1 MRPTKLIPIAALF
14 LTGFLSPRGWA
25 QNSNSR
31 PATPGSVN
39 YVEGEASIDG
49 EPLSSSSVGSSQLG
63 PNNLLTT
70 QSGKVEILL
79 TPGVFLRVAENSAV
93 KMIRPELATTEVEV
107 DKGRAMVEGTDIR
120 KENDIRID
128 LNGTNTKILKNGL
141 YEFDADEDSIRVF
154 KGKVEVRDGG
164 QKVDLG
170 QGKEI
175 VLNTGGKLKAEDF
188 DARKYQ
194 DDDFYR
200 WSGLR
205 SGYLAEASVDEARR
219 YVDGGP
225 GWYGPGWYW
234 DPWFA
239 SYTFIPGGG
248 ILYSPFGWG
257 FYSPFEVYRSP
268 FFYGYYGQPHRFGE
282 FHYPYGHGF
291 EPHGG
296 FHGPVVRGGIPQV
309 PRAGGAVGRS
319 GARAPQV
326 PRAGGAARGGG
337 GRR

>member
-1 MRPTKLIPIAALF
+1 MRPSKLTPITAL
-14 LTGFLSPRGWA
+14 LLAGLLSPSGWA

-31 PATPGSVN
+31 PAKPGSVN
-39 YVEGEASIDG
+39 YVEGQASVDT
-49 EPLSSSSVGSSQLG
+49 EPLNSSSVGSIELQAGQSVS
-63 PNNLLTT
+63 T

-107 DKGRAMVEGTDIR
+107 DKGRVMVEGADIR

-128 LNGTNTKILKNGL
+128 QNGTSTKILKNGL
-141 YEFDADEDSIRVF
+141 YEFDADENSIRVF
-154 KGKVEVRDGG
+154 KGKAEVRDGG
-164 QKVDLG
+164 QKIDLG
-170 QGKEI
+170 QNRQI
-175 VLNTGGKLKAEDF
+175 FLSSGGKLKAENF
-188 DARKYQ
+188 EARRYE

-205 SGYLAEASVDEARR
+205 AGYLAEASVDQSRR
-219 YVDGGP
+219 YVNGGP

-239 SYTFIPGGG
+239 SYTYIPGGG

-257 FYSPFEVYRSP
+257 FYSPFAVYSSP
-268 FFYGYYGQPHRFGE
+268 FFYGYYGRPHRFGE
-282 FHYPYGHGF
+282 YHYPYGHGF
-291 EPHGG
+291 EGG
-296 FHGPVVRGGIPQV
+296 FRSPVVRGGTQI
-309 PRAGGAVGRS
+309 PRAGGVGGGGPR
-319 GARAPQV
+319 GPQV